1 MTNRGSL
8 VVVGSGISVGHVSE
22 ETKGWI
28 EAATKVLYC
37 VADAPTERLIM
48 NLNPNHE
55 SLYVYYGEDKPR
67 TETYRQMVAKTLE
80 YVRAGEQV
88 CVVYYGHPGIFVNPG
103 HRAVA
108 IARDE
113 GYQAKM
119 LPAVSSLDCLFCD
132 LGFDPSRGCLI
143 YEATD
148 LVVRKRTLDPTLHT
162 VIWQIACVGDL
173 GYSFAGF
180 DGRNTQRLVD
190 YLLTAYNGD
199 HQVAI
204 YEAAQFAI
212 CDPVIKW
219 IRISD
224 LATIKLSGIDTLYAP
239 PEKLAPVYIEELTAL
254 GLGSAL
260 DNIRMEPVTKDEADN
275 LLCVNQNLRQ

>member
-1 MTNRGSL
+1 MKKRGSL
-8 VVVGSGISVGHVSE
+8 VVVGSGISAAHISE

-48 NLNPNHE
+48 NLNASHE
-55 SLYVYYGEDKPR
+55 SLYVFYGEDKPR
-67 TETYRQMVAKTLE
+67 SDTYRQMVDRTLE
-80 YVRAGEQV
+80 CVREGETV
-88 CVVYYGHPGIFVNPG
+88 CAVYYGHPGIFVNPG
-103 HRAVA
+103 HRAVT
-108 IARDE
+108 IARSE
-113 GYQAKM
+113 GFDAKM

-148 LVVRKRTLDPTLHT
+148 LVVRRRMLDPTLHT

-190 YLLTAYNGD
+190 YLLTVYKGD

-212 CDPVIKW
+212 CEPVIKW
-219 IRISD
+219 IPVED
-224 LATIKLSGIDTLYAP
+224 LANVKLSGIDTLYVP
-239 PEKLAPVYIEELTAL
+239 PAMRSPVYIDELTAL
-254 GLGSAL
+254 GLGATL
-260 DNIRMEPVTKDEADN
+260 DGVRLERLTPEQANTMQCISPTAS
-275 LLCVNQNLRQ
+275 